1 MKRVLIVGARKGVSA
16 LLKHLHTTDRMEV
29 IAVIH
34 NEKDAEGLELAHT
47 YNIPVDK
54 EWQQWL
60 NTGVDIVIDVTGEEQ
75 VLKEFL
81 QARRQKTVLIPKAVA
96 YAISELLEEKD
107 EVLDHLKIQLNNREI
122 ILDNI
127 HDGMIVIN
135 DQGIVQFV
143 NKRAEEIV
151 GHSKVDRKSVV

>member
-1 MKRVLIVGARKGVSA
+1 
-16 LLKHLHTTDRMEV
+16 
-29 IAVIH
+29 
-34 NEKDAEGLELAHT
+34 
-47 YNIPVDK
+47 
-54 EWQQWL
+54 
-60 NTGVDIVIDVTGEEQ
+60 
-75 VLKEFL
+75 
-81 QARRQKTVLIPKAVA
+81 RRQKTVVIPKAVA

-143 NKRAEEIV
+143 NKRAEEID
-151 GHSKVDRKSVV
+151 GNSKIQFEQKNIKKNTLTQCNHSREKSNNQKLHLESGKNKITDRMPMINADDQLIGAFAVFKDITEVVYLAEENKD